1 MNHIDPR
8 ESVYRKQGKRYIPC
22 GKLNSC
28 HDFDSFKSPGL
39 WLHTESDGGG
49 IRSMTLIAKLEELPS
64 SAVVFA
70 GAMLLKDEL
79 SAVINNSQDRRLSVN
94 GTAEEI
100 LKWIAG
106 KAI

>member
-1 MNHIDPR
+1 MNYIDPR
-8 ESVYRKQGKRYIPC
+8 ESVYRKHGKRYIPC

-28 HDFDSFKSPGL
+28 HDFDGFKSPGL

-49 IRSMTLIAKLEELPS
+49 TRTMTLIAKLEELQT
-64 SAVVFA
+64 SAVSFA
-70 GAMLLKDEL
+70 SAMRNKDEL
-79 SAVINNSQDRRLSVN
+79 AAVLNNSQDRRLSVN